1 MGKSNIKPNLL
12 LQSLESSK
20 VLIFDG
26 GTGTYLQ
33 VKGLEP
39 GGCPEQLNVTRPELI
54 KTMASQ
60 YFESGSD
67 LVMTNTFGGNR
78 FMLEKYQLGE
88 HVEEFNRAA
97 AELAT
102 SAATPG
108 KYVIG
113 SIGPT
118 GEFLAP
124 LGNVTET
131 VMLDAFKEQVSALAS
146 GGVDGIIIETMTS
159 IEEASLAIKAAREN
173 TSLPV
178 MATMTFDKGPRGLFT
193 MMGVTPHQAAIQL
206 QNAGANVVGSNC
218 GNGIEVMV
226 QIAREMRE
234 ATDGLL
240 VINSNAGIPELI
252 KGKVVYTETPEFLAS
267 FWDDLIKI
275 GVDIIG
281 GCCGTTPLHIKALA
295 NSRG

>member
-1 MGKSNIKPNLL
+1 MKNSDIKPNLL

-39 GGCPEQLNVTRPELI
+39 GGCPEQLNVTHPELI

-67 LVMTNTFGGNR
+67 LVMTNTFGGNK

-88 HVEEFNRAA
+88 HVGEFNRAG

-102 SAATPG
+102 NAAPPG

-118 GEFLAP
+118 GEFLVP
-124 LGNVTET
+124 LGSVSET
-131 VMLDAFKEQVSALAS
+131 VMLNAFKEQVSALAD

-173 TSLPV
+173 TDLPV

-193 MMGVTPHQAAIQL
+193 MMGVTPNQAAIQL
-206 QNAGANVVGSNC
+206 QNAGAHVVGSNC

-226 QIAREMRE
+226 QIARAMRE
-234 ATDGLL
+234 ATDGFL
-240 VINSNAGIPELI
+240 VINSNAGIPKLI
-252 KGKVVYTETPEFLAS
+252 GGEVVYTETPEFLAS
-267 FWDDLIKI
+267 FWNDLIEI

-295 NSRG
+295 NSRS

>member
-1 MGKSNIKPNLL
+1 MKDSDIGPNLL
-12 LQSLESSK
+12 LQSLESSR

-39 GGCPEQLNVTRPELI
+39 GGCPEQLNVTQPELI

-88 HVEEFNRAA
+88 YVEEFNRAA
-97 AELAT
+97 AKLAT
-102 SAATPG
+102 SAAPPG
-108 KYVIG
+108 RYVIG

-124 LGNVTET
+124 LGSVSEA
-131 VMLDAFKEQVSALAS
+131 VMLDAFKEQVSALAD

-159 IEEASLAIKAAREN
+159 IEEASLAIKSAREN
-173 TSLPV
+173 TDLPV

-206 QNAGANVVGSNC
+206 QNAGAHVVGSNC

-226 QIAREMRE
+226 QIARAMRE
-234 ATDGLL
+234 ATDGFL

-252 KGKVVYTETPEFLAS
+252 GGKVVYTETPEFLAS
-267 FWDDLIKI
+267 FWNDLIEI

-281 GCCGTTPLHIKALA
+281 GCCGTTPSHIRALA
-295 NSRG
+295 NSRA

>member
-1 MGKSNIKPNLL
+1 MKNSDIKPNLL

-39 GGCPEQLNVTRPELI
+39 GGCPEQLNVTHPELI

-88 HVEEFNRAA
+88 HVEEFNRTG

-102 SAATPG
+102 KAALPG

-124 LGNVTET
+124 LGSVSET
-131 VMLDAFKEQVSALAS
+131 VMLNAFKEQVSALAD

-173 TSLPV
+173 TNLPV

-193 MMGVTPHQAAIQL
+193 MMGVTPNQAAIQL
-206 QNAGANVVGSNC
+206 QNAGAHVVGSNC

-226 QIAREMRE
+226 QIARAMRE
-234 ATDGLL
+234 ATDGFL
-240 VINSNAGIPELI
+240 VINSNAGIPELLG
-252 KGKVVYTETPEFLAS
+252 GKVVYNETPEFLAS
-267 FWDDLIKI
+267 FWNDLIEI

-281 GCCGTTPLHIKALA
+281 GCCGTTPSHIKALA
-295 NSRG
+295 NSRS